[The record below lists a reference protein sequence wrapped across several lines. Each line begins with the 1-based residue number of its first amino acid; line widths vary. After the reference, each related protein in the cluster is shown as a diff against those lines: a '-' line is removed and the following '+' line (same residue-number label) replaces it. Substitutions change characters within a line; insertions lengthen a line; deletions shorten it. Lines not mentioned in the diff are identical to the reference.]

1 MNMLKEY
8 IDFEKNNITLFA
20 KQVLSTDYYE
30 EEAFSK
36 LLDIYMENRYYN
48 FYSDEATPFEERIFN
63 HLRKAVMKL
72 SEGEDESVK
81 DRLIEMFTVFNYVLC
96 LDGVKTITYK
106 TLVRL
111 VSEYHRNLYN
121 LDDVTLFREEITKLL
136 KNIEDKRKKFFDYF
150 KTSDFEIK
158 KYTTSKD
165 NLVDVELKYNIKF
178 PRLYSE
184 FAIDRVFHE
193 GVINEDKLL
202 VEYYLLTSMII
213 NDIRGCVFDRFYL
226 IDFATSLFE
235 DKERLAKLL
244 EISSDDCFKGQTI
257 FKIKYEDYTK
267 YGNDIKNM
275 IRDGYMFAVKINDD
289 IDKNDF
295 ILFEMFSYVI
305 VDNNSKF
312 LKEKN
317 KKIIVINE

>member
-275 IRDGYMFAVKINDD
+275 IRDGYMFAVKVNDD

-295 ILFEMFSYVI
+295 ILFEMFSYII

>member
-8 IDFEKNNITLFA
+8 INFEKNNITLFA

-30 EEAFSK
+30 EETFSK
-36 LLDIYMENRYYN
+36 LLDIYMDNRYYN

-63 HLRKAVMKL
+63 HLRKTVMKL
-72 SEGEDESVK
+72 SEGQDDNTK
-81 DRLIEMFTVFNYVLC
+81 DRLVEMFTVFNYVLC
-96 LDGVKTITYK
+96 LDGVKTVTYK

-121 LDDVTLFREEITKLL
+121 LDDVTLFREEMTKLL
-136 KNIEDKRKKFFDYF
+136 KTIEDKRKKFFDYF

-158 KYTTSKD
+158 NYTTSKD
-165 NLVDVELKYNIKF
+165 NLIDVELKYNIKF
-178 PRLYSE
+178 PKLYSE
-184 FAIDRVFHE
+184 FAIDRVFNE
-193 GVINEDKLL
+193 GVIKEDKLL

-235 DKERLAKLL
+235 DKERLSNLL
-244 EISSDDCFKGQTI
+244 EIASDDCFKGQTI
-257 FKIKYEDYTK
+257 FKITYEEYTK

-275 IRDGYMFAVKINDD
+275 IRDGYMFALKINDE

-295 ILFEMFSYVI
+295 ILFEMFTYII
-305 VDNNSKF
+305 VDNNSKY
-312 LKEKN
+312 LKSKN
-317 KKIIVINE
+317 DKVIVIND